1 MCSAH
6 QHTHTRTQIHEKS
19 NEFLSANRSRM
30 SALLHLIPFLLL
42 PRFVFIATSLR
53 DYRHVNSFAH
63 PIYTHRCI
71 CIYIADMHKRKGL
84 CWNLF
89 SQQIRMQIT
98 EREREWQR
106 WPRDEMRWAWQ
117 RDNMACKWFKYWQGI
132 PLIYIC
138 MHLHSHMC
146 IKNTLKLV

>member
-30 SALLHLIPFLLL
+30 SALLLLLL

-63 PIYTHRCI
+63 PNTHIDI

-84 CWNLF
+84 RWNLF

-98 EREREWQR
+98 KRERE
-106 WPRDEMRWAWQ
+106 MTA
-117 RDNMACKWFKYWQGI
+117 
-132 PLIYIC
+132 
-138 MHLHSHMC
+138 
-146 IKNTLKLV
+146 